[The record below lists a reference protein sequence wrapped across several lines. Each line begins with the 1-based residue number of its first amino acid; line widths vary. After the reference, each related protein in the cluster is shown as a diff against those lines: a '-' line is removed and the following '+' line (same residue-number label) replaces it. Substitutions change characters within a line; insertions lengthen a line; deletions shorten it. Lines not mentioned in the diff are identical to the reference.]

1 MGPIKTPPAL
11 EGLGETLFNEI
22 EVVYLQEAQPHQA
35 YNIAGRY
42 SQGPFS
48 VMTRFN
54 YFGKVAS
61 TESASDPARKQ
72 VFDAKWLTDI
82 DFSWE
87 FGNGLTWHIGG
98 NNVFDEFPDE
108 NIASNSFN
116 GIFVYPRRTAPF
128 GFNGGYY
135 YSRLSFEF

>member
-1 MGPIKTPPAL
+1 TYL
-11 EGLGETLFNEI
+11 E
-22 EVVYLQEAQPHQA
+22 EAQPHQL

-42 SQGPFS
+42 RQGRFS
-48 VMTRFN
+48 GLLRFN

-72 VFDAKWLTDI
+72 VFDAAWLTDL
-82 DFSWE
+82 DLSYKFA
-87 FGNGLTWHIGG
+87 NGLTFHVGG
-98 NNVFDEFPDE
+98 NNIFDEFPDK

-116 GIFVYPRRTAPF
+116 GIFVFPRRTAPF

-135 YSRLSFEF
+135 YSRVTFEF